1 MPSNATNRTGC
12 IIRQSN
18 AFYIDLDQQIR
29 DLRRQ
34 RSVIAD
40 QIDSRLVRDR
50 RFTNKDYWATR
61 YAVGKTKVSG
71 YWRSRFTALRVGQI
85 RHL

>member
-1 MPSNATNRTGC
+1 M
-12 IIRQSN
+12 
-18 AFYIDLDQQIR
+18 
-29 DLRRQ
+29 
-34 RSVIAD
+34 IAD